1 MVIVKALVALVA
13 GMLVCAALAPQVPGA
28 HAADAEP
35 GTSELLSGWQ
45 IRSSARVGSPGSVIS
60 DPGYAATGWLPI
72 SRPETLM
79 AGLVENGRYPDV
91 FYSRRLAAVPTR
103 QFAVPWWYRDALELH
118 PLPGQHTFLRIN
130 GLLSRGDLW
139 VNGAKVADRSL
150 LQGAYSQVEL
160 DITRLVRDGA
170 NAIAL
175 RVYPNDAGDAGYL
188 TLGMVDWNPPS
199 PDGFTGLQFAPEIAQ
214 DGAIS
219 LRAAHVVEHNARDL
233 STSALT
239 VKAELRNNTAVAQ
252 QARLVGTISHG
263 DTDIAFDRSVQVP
276 ANATVR
282 LVLAPARIPQLR
294 IRHPALWWPYQMG
307 AQPLYHL
314 ALEAQVADVASDS
327 FSEDFGIRTVTS
339 GLTPVVPGTYGASGY
354 RQFSI
359 NGRPFVVRGGGWSQ
373 DMFLSYAPGNVGD
386 QLAYVK
392 NLGLNAIRFEGNLPP
407 DDMFQQLDRAGILAL
422 PGWQCCARWE
432 QPSDEWSAALRANA
446 RNQAAHVAAM
456 LRDHPSV
463 IAFYQGSDDPP
474 DATKE
479 ALYLAAFRR
488 ADWQVPQ
495 IASAEYKS
503 SRRLGPSGSKEG
515 PYNWAP
521 PAYWWDS
528 GREMDVGGSFTNAG
542 GAFGFDTEASAGIT
556 MPTRDSLDRFLTPRD
571 ERQLWDVRSVAGTG
585 SGPDIFHSSPYHGY
599 TAIGRLG
606 QYNTALWNRYGHW
619 SGLASYEREAQAAGY
634 EVARA
639 QFEAYI
645 GQAHDRANPSTGL
658 IYWQLD
664 KAWPSVQW
672 QLYGYDLDQAGV
684 YFGAKKA
691 NEPVH
696 ILYAYSDR
704 SIRVSN
710 LTNAPQAGL
719 RAHVAFRPID
729 GGRPVVRTVAVPR
742 VRGQGVRT
750 VMRPGVPPGMSS
762 TYFLELTLTRR
773 GTVVSRNVYW
783 LSTRPDRIDWAATL
797 GNGSG
802 AVALPGG
809 YADLGGLQR
818 LARAPVRVRAA
829 TTREGANDVTVVRI
843 RNVGR
848 LAIPAFL
855 LRADV
860 RRGSRGGEVLPIRW
874 SDNDQTI
881 WPGEQLTLTARY
893 RAGDLRGR
901 PPVVA
906 VAGWNVPRRV
916 VAAPVNPRA

>member
-1 MVIVKALVALVA
+1 MAIVKPLMALVA
-13 GMLVCAALAPQVPGA
+13 GMLVCAALAPRIFEA

-35 GTSELLSGWQ
+35 GTSELVSGWKIQ
-45 IRSSARVGSPGSVIS
+45 SSAHVGSPGRVVS
-60 DPGYAATGWLPI
+60 DPGFAAAGWLPI
-72 SRPETLM
+72 SQPETLM
-79 AGLVENGRYPDV
+79 AGLVENGRYPNV
-91 FYSRRLAAVPTR
+91 FYSHRLAAVPTR
-103 QFAVPWWYRDALELH
+103 QFAVPWWYRDAFDLH
-118 PLPGQHTFLRIN
+118 PPPGQHTFLRIN
-130 GLLSRGDLW
+130 GVLSRGDLW
-139 VNGAKVADRSL
+139 VNGVKVADRSL
-150 LQGAYSQVEL
+150 LQGAYSQLEL

-170 NAIAL
+170 NALAL
-175 RVYPNDAGDAGYL
+175 RVYPNDTSNAGYL
-188 TLGMVDWNPPS
+188 TLSMVDWNPPS
-199 PDGFTGLQFAPEIAQ
+199 PDGFTGLQFAPELAQ
-214 DGAIS
+214 DGPIS
-219 LRAAHVVEHNARDL
+219 LRDAHVVERNARNL

-239 VKAELRNNTAVAQ
+239 VKADLRNNTGVAQ

-263 DTDIAFDRSVQVP
+263 DTDIAFSRNARVP
-276 ANATVR
+276 PNSTVR
-282 LVLAPARIPQLR
+282 LVLTPSEIPRLR
-294 IRHPALWWPYQMG
+294 IHHPALWWPYQMG

-339 GLTPVVPGTYGASGY
+339 RLTPVVAGTYGANGY

-373 DMFLSYAPGNVGD
+373 DLFLRYSPENVGD

-392 NLGLNAIRFEGNLPP
+392 DLGLNAIRFEGNLPP

-422 PGWQCCARWE
+422 PGWQCCDRWE
-432 QPSDEWSAALRANA
+432 QSSDEWSPAIRANA
-446 RNQAAHVAAM
+446 RNQAAHVAAL
-456 LRDHPSV
+456 LRNHPSV

-474 DATKE
+474 DASKE

-495 IASAEYKS
+495 LASAEYKR
-503 SRRLGPSGSKEG
+503 SRQLGQSGSKEG

-556 MPTRDSLDRFLTPRD
+556 MPTQDSLDRFLTPRD
-571 ERQLWDVRSVAGTG
+571 QRQLWDVRSVGGTRA
-585 SGPDIFHSSPYHGY
+585 GPDIFHTSPYHGY

-645 GQAHDRANPSTGL
+645 GQAHDHANPSTGL
-658 IYWQLD
+658 IYWQLN

-672 QLYGYDLDQAGV
+672 QLYGYDFDQAGV

-696 ILYAYSDR
+696 IMYAYSDG

-719 RAHVAFRPID
+719 RARVSFRRIG

-750 VMRPGVPPGMSS
+750 VLRPAVPSGMSA
-762 TYFLELTLTRR
+762 TYFLELTLTR
-773 GTVVSRNVYW
+773 GADVVSRNVYW

-797 GNGSG
+797 GNGTG

-809 YADLGGLQR
+809 YADLTGLQR
-818 LARAPVRVRAA
+818 LARVPVRVEAA
-829 TTREGANDVTVVRI
+829 TTREGPNDVTVVRI
-843 RNVGR
+843 RNVGHR
-848 LAIPAFL
+848 AVPAFL

-860 RRGSRGGEVLPIRW
+860 RRGARGGEVLPIRW

-881 WPGEQLTLTARY
+881 WPGEDLTLTARY
-893 RAGDLRGR
+893 RDGDLRGAS
-901 PPVVA
+901 PVA
-906 VAGWNVPRRV
+906 TVAGWNVVRRV
-916 VAAPVNPRA
+916 VAAPVSPG